1 VASVKVVSEK
11 KKFDGKVLR
20 IADCVVGDE
29 KGCVKLTAK
38 DAHIDIVSEGDTIT
52 LMNAHVR
59 VNQNYLKI
67 ELDKWSLVKKA
78 KEEDTLTCEVNTEIN
93 VSDVEYELVQK
104 GDGSKKNK
112 NNYELDSDEEDL
124 SE

>member
-1 VASVKVVSEK
+1 LVSEK

-20 IADCVVGDE
+20 IADCVVGDD

-38 DAHIDIVSEGDTIT
+38 DAHIDIVNEGDTIT

-78 KEEDTLTCEVNTEIN
+78 K
-93 VSDVEYELVQK
+93 
-104 GDGSKKNK
+104 
-112 NNYELDSDEEDL
+112 
-124 SE
+124 

>member
-1 VASVKVVSEK
+1 MVSEK

-20 IADCVVGDE
+20 IADCVVGDD

-38 DAHIDIVSEGDTIT
+38 DAHIDIVNEGDTIT

-78 KEEDTLTCEVNTEIN
+78 KEEDELTCEVNTKNN

-104 GDGSKKNK
+104 GDGAKKGK
-112 NNYELDSDEEDL
+112 NDYELDSDEEDL

>member
-1 VASVKVVSEK
+1 VASVKLVSEK

-20 IADCVVGDE
+20 IADCVVGDD

-38 DAHIDIVSEGDTIT
+38 DAHIDIVNEGDTIT

-59 VNQNYLKI
+59 VNQNYIKI

-78 KEEDTLTCEVNTEIN
+78 KEEDELTCEVNTKNN

-104 GDGSKKNK
+104 GDGAKKGK
-112 NNYELDSDEEDL
+112 NDYELDSDEEDL